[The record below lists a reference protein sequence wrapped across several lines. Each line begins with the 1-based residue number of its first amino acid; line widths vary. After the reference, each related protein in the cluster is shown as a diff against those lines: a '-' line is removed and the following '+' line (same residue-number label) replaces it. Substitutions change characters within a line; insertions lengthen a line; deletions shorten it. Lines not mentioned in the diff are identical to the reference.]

1 MRVKLVNE
9 KEQIRRTIYAP
20 IQSHDSDE
28 QEKIML
34 QTSTFLAM
42 KTPDKYHIDIG
53 KSKNWTWIIK
63 INCRPPSQFLQ
74 WFYS

>member
-53 KSKNWTWIIK
+53 KSKN
-63 INCRPPSQFLQ
+63 
-74 WFYS
+74 

>member
-1 MRVKLVNE
+1 MNQKSVQKNWLTAMRVKLVNE

-53 KSKNWTWIIK
+53 KSKN
-63 INCRPPSQFLQ
+63 
-74 WFYS
+74 